1 MYHND
6 PWCYKVESTV
16 VVNAFMQR
24 N

>member
-16 VVNAFMQR
+16 AVNAFMQR